1 MIKKL
6 AAALVLTFC
15 FCSMSDTVSAQWP
28 WGYSYRQRVVG
39 YQPHVVWLPQGTTL
53 NINGAYVDP
62 YRRTV
67 TVGVNAQFYHI
78 PRVNTFNFYN
88 GYQPPINHHFNQRR

>member
-6 AAALVLTFC
+6 AAVLVLTFC

-28 WGYSYRQRVVG
+28 WGYNYRQRVVG

-67 TVGVNAQFYHI
+67 TIGVNAQFYHI
-78 PRVNTFNFYN
+78 PQVRTFNFYN
-88 GYQPPINHHFNQRR
+88 GNQNFYNNNNWRR

>member
-6 AAALVLTFC
+6 ATALVLTFC

-28 WGYSYRQRVVG
+28 WGYNYRQRVVG

-53 NINGAYVDP
+53 NINGAHVDP
-62 YRRTV
+62 YSRIV
-67 TVGVNAQFYHI
+67 TIGVNVQFYHVPQVRI
-78 PRVNTFNFYN
+78 FNYYNGNQNFYN
-88 GYQPPINHHFNQRR
+88 NNNWRR

>member
-6 AAALVLTFC
+6 AAVLVLTFC

-88 GYQPPINHHFNQRR
+88 GYQAPTNHYFNYRR